1 MHYCYRSLL
10 SKVAGINI
18 NTSLSIIRAVLE
30 AERSRG
36 LRVGCRACISAKCSL
51 SQRKDA
57 KKGGRPVFCKC
68 DCFSRSFPWERFRRL
83 F

>member
-1 MHYCYRSLL
+1 MQYCYRSLL

-57 KKGGRPVFCKC
+57 KKGGHPVF
-68 DCFSRSFPWERFRRL
+68 F
-83 F
+83 